1 MQNSYSRNNLPK
13 TKDATYVINLDDY
26 KSMGKHWIAL
36 YVIDKNVTYFQIF
49 GVEHIPKEI

>member
-36 YVIDKNVTYFQIF
+36 YVNDKNVTYFQIF
-49 GVEHIPKEI
+49 RLEHIPKEI